1 MPQMQLTVH
10 IGTTK
15 TGSTSIQ
22 KFLSTNREGL
32 RQKGVLV
39 PASLGKVMHLRAT
52 LASLPPDA
60 STDLMKMF
68 GLVDAESHEAF
79 RQMAV
84 TDFRND
90 IAQAPDCREVVITS
104 EHLHSRVTDGA
115 DIQRFKDL
123 FCQDFSGVRIV
134 VYIRPQLDQ
143 IISLYSTVLRER
155 YAGTLEHFI
164 KTRMAPRFRPYF
176 DVKDVITRWSALFGD
191 ANVLVR
197 PYKAL
202 PPAQG
207 GVVADFC
214 QILGFRHDDPAF
226 STPTDVNSSISTQ
239 GQELLRILNQ
249 GGGLEPAQKR
259 KVVAW
264 VEQNCSGKGEEPKLA
279 QAQSFQAQFREGND
293 WVVQK
298 YFPDHPEYLE
308 PRWPQG

>member
-22 KFLSTNREGL
+22 KFLSTNREELQARGL
-32 RQKGVLV
+32 CV
-39 PASLGKVMHLRAT
+39 PTSLGEVDHRKAAVS
-52 LASLPPDA
+52 SLVYGQ
-60 STDLMKMF
+60 SIDLLERLNLNDRQSLETF
-68 GLVDAESHEAF
+68 RTETQQAFQAELCNNKCEH
-79 RQMAV
+79 
-84 TDFRND
+84 
-90 IAQAPDCREVVITS
+90 VVITS
-104 EHLHSRVTDGA
+104 EHLQSRCNRPENVA
-115 DIQRFKDL
+115 LFRDL
-123 FCQDFSGVRIV
+123 FAKSFTDARIV
-134 VYIRPQLDQ
+134 IYVRPQLDQ
-143 IISLYSTVLRER
+143 LVSLYSTTLRNGFSE
-155 YAGTLEHFI
+155 T
-164 KTRMAPRFRPYF
+164 MAQHIDRHMRRAVSPYF
-176 DVKDVITRWSALFGD
+176 DLKDVITRWSALFGD

-264 VEQNCSGKGEEPKLA
+264 VEQNCSGKGEQPKLA